1 VICIKFF
8 YNSRFGQ
15 LEFEVFDGV
24 YFPDEDSLLL
34 AGVLEKFRKMFVGK
48 KILEMGCGCGFLSVL
63 LSKLTKSEIVAVDI
77 NKEAVE
83 NTNLNARKNHAKVL
97 AKQSDLFCNI
107 EEKFDFIIFNPPY
120 LPVSDEIEGGEWWSM
135 LCKNGNI
142 IERFVKESKIHLNKN
157 GNAILL
163 YSSLSG
169 DVQSILKKNGF
180 VSKIVGKKKLDW
192 EELRVVRYHQ

>member
-1 VICIKFF
+1 VISIKFF

-34 AGVLEKFRKMFVGK
+34 AGVLEKFRKMFAGK

-63 LSKLTKSEIVAVDI
+63 LSKLTKCEIVAVDI

-83 NTNLNARKNHAKVL
+83 NTDLNARKNRANVL
-97 AKQSDLFCNI
+97 ARQSDLFCNI

-120 LPVSDEIEGGEWWSM
+120 LPVSDEIEGREWWSM

-142 IERFVKESKIHLNKN
+142 IERFAKESKIHLNKN

-169 DVQSILKKNGF
+169 DVPSILKKSGF
-180 VSKIVGKKKLDW
+180 ASKIVGKKKLDW
-192 EELRVVRYHQ
+192 EELRVVIYHQ